1 MPRASARLD
10 AARKAYREAL
20 EAARARPTP
29 EAWAR
34 LLAAGKIDEAERYM
48 EQQRVVFWNNGYHI
62 RKLNQAWFAFH
73 GAYADQPGGGAAGED
88 PVGAAV
94 RSLRAQSASLA
105 NFLNRISWMSTFE
118 QLKRAVD
125 ARGK

>member
-34 LLAAGKIDEAERYM
+34 LLAAGKELSAAEESRPRSRRGRRPAPERVEPAEEIEPAAA
-48 EQQRVVFWNNGYHI
+48 EQ
-62 RKLNQAWFAFH
+62 
-73 GAYADQPGGGAAGED
+73 AGERDGAD
-88 PVGAAV
+88 PA
-94 RSLRAQSASLA
+94 
-105 NFLNRISWMSTFE
+105 
-118 QLKRAVD
+118 
-125 ARGK
+125 